1 MRKLILIA
9 VFATMSSSVCHA
21 NLSLASNEPAQQPVQ
36 QAALEAKAEMK
47 VEAAVTTVKPLKV
60 SRPRH
65 QSVRV
70 YGFRRSY
77 GHCL

>member
-21 NLSLASNEPAQQPVQ
+21 NLSLASNEPAQQPIE
-36 QAALEAKAEMK
+36 QATLEAGAEAKAE
-47 VEAAVTTVKPLKV
+47 APVTTAKPVKV

-65 QSVRV
+65 QSVRT
-70 YGFRRSY
+70 FAFPRY

>member
-21 NLSLASNEPAQQPVQ
+21 NLSLASNEPAQLP
-36 QAALEAKAEMK
+36 QAALEAKAE
-47 VEAAVTTVKPLKV
+47 VTAEAPVTTAKPVKV

-65 QSVRV
+65 QSVRT
-70 YGFRRSY
+70 FAFPRY